1 MSGGALAERRSRPYH
16 RGGEGDAAAAGAA
29 GATGTEHTGEMKP
42 FLIGI
47 AGGTGSG
54 KTTVAR
60 RIYESLHLDSAV
72 FIDHD
77 AYYRD
82 LAHLSLEERA
92 AVNFDH
98 PKSLDN
104 DLLVAH
110 LQALQAGRSVEKPVY
125 DFARHT
131 RAPETVRV
139 HPRDVILVDGIL
151 LFAEA
156 RLREMFDL
164 RIFVDTDADVRFI
177 RRMRRDL
184 EERGRSLDSVIEQY
198 LTTVRPMHFEF
209 VEPSKRYADV
219 ILPRGGQNRA
229 GIDVVAARIRERLA
243 ENARAAAAESAA

>member
-1 MSGGALAERRSRPYH
+1 VPDPTENPDLPPARGASGNPSAGRPTSDGAR
-16 RGGEGDAAAAGAA
+16 
-29 GATGTEHTGEMKP
+29 P

-60 RIYESLHLDSAV
+60 RIFDSLHLDAAV

-82 LAHLSLEERA
+82 LLHLSLEQRA

-98 PKSLDN
+98 PDSLDN
-104 DLLVAH
+104 DLLVRH
-110 LQALQAGRSVEKPVY
+110 LQALLAGEAIEKPVY

-139 HPRDVILVDGIL
+139 ESRDVILVDGIL
-151 LFAEA
+151 LFAEP
-156 RLREMFDL
+156 RLRELFDL
-164 RIFVDTDADVRFI
+164 RIFVDADPDVRFI
-177 RRMRRDL
+177 RRLRRDL
-184 EERGRSLDSVIEQY
+184 DERGRSLDSVIEQY

-209 VEPSKRYADV
+209 VEPTKRWADV
-219 ILPRGGQNRA
+219 IIPRGGQNRA

-243 ENARAAAAESAA
+243 EKARGG

>member
-1 MSGGALAERRSRPYH
+1 
-16 RGGEGDAAAAGAA
+16 
-29 GATGTEHTGEMKP
+29 MKP

-60 RIYESLHLDSAV
+60 RIYDSLHLDSAV

-77 AYYRD
+77 AYYRE
-82 LAHLSLEERA
+82 LGHLPLEQRA
-92 AVNFDH
+92 AINFDH
-98 PKSLDN
+98 PDSLDN
-104 DLLVAH
+104 DLLVQH
-110 LQALQAGRSVEKPVY
+110 LESLLAGQAVDKPVY

-131 RAPETVRV
+131 RAAETVRV
-139 HPRDVILVDGIL
+139 HPRDIILVDGIL
-151 LFAEA
+151 LFAEP

-184 EERGRSLDSVIEQY
+184 EERGRTLDSVIEQY
-198 LTTVRPMHFEF
+198 LTTVRPMHYEF

-219 ILPRGGQNRA
+219 IIPRGGQNRA

-243 ENARAAAAESAA
+243 EKARDEGADGGA

>member
-1 MSGGALAERRSRPYH
+1 
-16 RGGEGDAAAAGAA
+16 
-29 GATGTEHTGEMKP
+29 MKP

-60 RIYESLHLDSAV
+60 RIYDSLHLDAAV

-82 LAHLSLEERA
+82 LGHLSLEERT

-98 PKSLDN
+98 PNSLDN
-104 DLLVAH
+104 ALLVAQ
-110 LQALQAGRSVEKPVY
+110 LEALLERRPIQKPVY

-131 RAPETVRV
+131 RAAETVHV
-139 HPRDVILVDGIL
+139 EPRDVILVDGIL
-151 LFAEA
+151 LFAEP
-156 RLREMFDL
+156 RLRELFDL

-177 RRMRRDL
+177 RRLRRDL
-184 EERGRSLDSVIEQY
+184 DERGRSLDSVIEQY

-209 VEPSKRYADV
+209 VEPTKRYADV
-219 ILPRGGQNRA
+219 IIPRGGQNRA
-229 GIDVVAARIRERLA
+229 GIEVVAARIRERLA
-243 ENARAAAAESAA
+243 EKERGGE

>member
-1 MSGGALAERRSRPYH
+1 
-16 RGGEGDAAAAGAA
+16 
-29 GATGTEHTGEMKP
+29 MKP

-60 RIYESLHLDSAV
+60 RIYDSLHLDSAV

-77 AYYRD
+77 SYYRD
-82 LAHLSLEERA
+82 LSHLSLEERA
-92 AVNFDH
+92 GVNFDH
-98 PKSLDN
+98 PNSLNN
-104 DLLVAH
+104 DLLIAH
-110 LQALQAGRSVEKPVY
+110 LTDLVEGRAIDKPVY

-131 RAPETVRV
+131 PAPETIRT
-139 HPRDVILVDGIL
+139 HPRGVILVDGIL
-151 LFAEA
+151 LFAEP

-177 RRMRRDL
+177 RRLRRDL

-219 ILPRGGQNRA
+219 IIPRGGQNRA

-243 ENARAAAAESAA
+243 EKARDQAASGP